1 MAEKEAKEAKPEKEA
16 SVLPKPV
23 DPDKEARQKLKEERK
38 ALRQELKEQRKAA
51 KARELELAERTA
63 ELNGEDAGGVATL
76 ILTVVIILVWL
87 AIMGMLI
94 KLDVGGFGSNVL
106 APIIGDVPGL
116 QAILPEGSYTPIA
129 QKKYEESQKP
139 VVNPVDE
146 QLASSLDEANL
157 YIKRLE
163 EELRKEMEE
172 NATLQEENEK
182 LQTEITRLQPF
193 EENQAKLEQEKEDFY
208 KNIVYAD
215 NAPTPEEYQKY
226 YELIEPD
233 VAAQIYA
240 QIIQGTADDDELEQ
254 YVKAYSS
261 MKAKEAAAIFNA
273 MIENDTGDAVRL
285 ISKILGKM
293 SAENRGAILDKMT
306 EEYAGKVTD
315 YMEPAT
321 HKATVSG
328 VGSSN

>member
-1 MAEKEAKEAKPEKEA
+1 MAEKAPKEAAEA

-23 DPDKEARQKLKEERK
+23 DPDKEARNKIKEERK

-51 KARELELAERTA
+51 KLKEAELAERNA
-63 ELNGEDAGGVATL
+63 ELNGDDGGGVATL
-76 ILTVVIILVWL
+76 VVTFFIILIWL
-87 AIMGMLI
+87 IIMGLLI
-94 KLDVGGFGSNVL
+94 KLDVGGFGSRVL
-106 APIIGDVPGL
+106 APIIGDIPGL
-116 QAILPEGSYTPIA
+116 NSILPEGSYTPTAKKKEEQA
-129 QKKYEESQKP
+129 QP
-139 VVNPVDE
+139 TVNPVDE

-163 EELRKEMEE
+163 NELRKEMEE
-172 NATLQEENEK
+172 NSALQEENEK
-182 LQTEITRLQPF
+182 LQTEVTRLQPF
-193 EENQAKLEQEKEDFY
+193 EENQSKLEQEKEDFY
-208 KNIVYAD
+208 KNVVYAD
-215 NAPTPEEYQKY
+215 NAPSVEEYRKY
-226 YELIEPD
+226 YEEIEPD

-240 QIIQGTADDDELEQ
+240 QIIQGDADDIELEQ

-261 MKAKEAAAIFNA
+261 MKAKEAAAIFDA

-306 EEYAGKVTD
+306 EEYAGKITD

-328 VGSSN
+328 VNN